1 MAMTNYLLMN
11 KWGFAV
17 FSEKKE
23 PEVQLVLFWLV
34 LFVPVL
40 VSRPFK
46 KTIKQTTK
54 YSVTE
59 VLFC

>member
-1 MAMTNYLLMN
+1 MEKSVAMTNYLLMN
-11 KWGFAV
+11 KWRFAV

-40 VSRPFK
+40 VDLLRRP
-46 KTIKQTTK
+46 
-54 YSVTE
+54 
-59 VLFC
+59 